1 MAPEFCRRLAVILIP
16 ITLLSGSAL
25 AASEDGVISSREGEL
40 KQLQKEISTLQQQL
54 SGRERERQA
63 LQEQL
68 RRAEKAI
75 GKTTRDL
82 RDLAASLKRQQ
93 RLLDQLQA
101 RRTDQLKALEE
112 NRQALKQQMR
122 SAYAMGRQ
130 ERLKIL
136 LNQQDPAVVSRL
148 LIYYDYLNRSRAEQ
162 ISRLDQ
168 ALKAL
173 QETESNLL
181 LERERMRQTQAQVL
195 AQQRSLDQ
203 EQQKRQQVLALLNQD
218 IESKGEVLKGYQRDA
233 QQLQN
238 LLKKLQA
245 EIVNLPIE
253 TEKHK
258 PFKQLKGRLKWPI
271 KGRLA
276 TRFGTSRAG
285 GLKWDGVVI
294 AAREGVEVRAVHHGR
309 VAFADWLR
317 GFGLLMIIDHG
328 DGYMSLYG
336 NNQSL
341 FKEAGDWV
349 EPGEP
354 VALVGNSGGQAN
366 PGVYFGIRYKG
377 RPVNPK
383 RWCEATQGN
392 RVGALGRDALT
403 GLVQLATLHLSDPA
417 ASIAMSRGNRSREAR
432 YEEKI

>member
-1 MAPEFCRRLAVILIP
+1 MTLEFCRSV
-16 ITLLSGSAL
+16 TLLILVLAL
-25 AASEDGVISSREGEL
+25 PGVLLADSEEALISSREGEL
-40 KQLQKEISTLQQQL
+40 KQLQQEISTLQNQL
-54 SGRERERQA
+54 SGRERERQS

-68 RRAEKAI
+68 RRTEKAI
-75 GKTTRDL
+75 GKTARDL

-93 RLLDQLQA
+93 NQLDQLQA
-101 RRTDQLKALEE
+101 QRADQLQALEAH
-112 NRQALKQQMR
+112 RQALKQQMR

-148 LIYYDYLNRSRAEQ
+148 LVYYDYLNRSRAEQ
-162 ISRLDQ
+162 INQLDQ
-168 ALKAL
+168 ALQAL
-173 QETESNLL
+173 QKTETSLRLETE
-181 LERERMRQTQAQVL
+181 RVRQTQARVL
-195 AQQRSLDQ
+195 EQQRSLDQ

-218 IESKGEVLKGYQRDA
+218 IVSKGQVLKGYKRDA

-238 LLKKLQA
+238 LLSKLQA
-245 EIVNLPIE
+245 EIASLPIE

-258 PFKQLKGRLKWPI
+258 PFKQLKGRLKWPT

-276 TRFGTSRAG
+276 TRFGTSRVG

-349 EPGEP
+349 EPGET

-383 RWCEATQGN
+383 QWCEAARGN
-392 RVGALGRDALT
+392 RVGALGRHALT
-403 GLVQLATLHLSDPA
+403 GPEQLVTLHLSDPA
-417 ASIAMSRGNRSREAR
+417 ASIRMPSGNRSREAR

>member
-1 MAPEFCRRLAVILIP
+1 MAPALCRRLALALILLT
-16 ITLLSGSAL
+16 TLPGYLRG
-25 AASEDGVISSREGEL
+25 ASEEAQISSREGEL
-40 KQLQKEISTLQQQL
+40 KRLQQEISTLQSEL

-63 LQEQL
+63 LQEAL
-68 RRAEKAI
+68 RQAETAI
-75 GKTTRDL
+75 GKTARHL
-82 RDLAASLKRQQ
+82 RVLATSLERQQ

-101 RRTDQLKALEE
+101 QRDDELKALEAH
-112 NRQALKQQMR
+112 RQALKKQMR

-148 LIYYDYLNRSRAEQ
+148 LVYYDYLNRSRAKQ
-162 ISRLDQ
+162 IRELDQ

-173 QETESNLL
+173 QETEANLR
-181 LERERMRQTQAQVL
+181 LEQERMRETRAREL
-195 AQQRSLDQ
+195 EEQRSLAQ
-203 EQQKRQQVLALLNQD
+203 EQRKRQQVLAKLNQD
-218 IESKGEVLKGYQRDA
+218 IESKGQVLKGYKRDE
-233 QQLQN
+233 QQLRN
-238 LLKKLQA
+238 LVDKLQFELA
-245 EIVNLPIE
+245 NLPVE

-258 PFKQLKGRLKWPI
+258 PFKQLKGRLKWPA

-276 TRFGTSRAG
+276 TRFGTTRVG

-294 AAREGVEVRAVHHGR
+294 AAREGVEVHAVHHGR

-354 VALVGNSGGQAN
+354 VALVGNSGGQTN

-383 RWCEATQGN
+383 RWCEATRGN
-392 RVGALGRDALT
+392 RVGDLGHQAGKRPVL
-403 GLVQLATLHLSDPA
+403 LATRYQGAPV
-417 ASIAMSRGNRSREAR
+417 ASITMPERQSQQRS
-432 YEEKI
+432 KI

>member
-1 MAPEFCRRLAVILIP
+1 MAPELFRRVALA
-16 ITLLSGSAL
+16 LLTVLPGYLS
-25 AASEDGVISSREGEL
+25 AASEEDQVSSREGEL
-40 KQLQKEISTLQQQL
+40 KQLQAEISTLQTQL

-63 LQEQL
+63 LQGQL
-68 RRAEKAI
+68 RSAETAI
-75 GKTTRDL
+75 GKTARHL
-82 RDLAASLKRQQ
+82 RVLATSLERQQ
-93 RLLDQLQA
+93 RLLDQLQEQ
-101 RRTDQLKALEE
+101 RGGQLKALEA
-112 NRQALKQQMR
+112 NRLALKQQMR

-148 LIYYDYLNRSRAEQ
+148 LVYYDYFNRSRAEQ
-162 ISRLDQ
+162 IHRLGT
-168 ALKAL
+168 ALAAL
-173 QETESNLL
+173 QETETTLR
-181 LERERMRQTQAQVL
+181 LETERMRETQERAL
-195 AQQRSLDQ
+195 EEQRSLAR

-218 IESKGEVLKGYQRDA
+218 IESKGQVLKGYKQDE
-233 QQLQN
+233 QQLQS
-238 LLKKLQA
+238 LVKKLQA

-253 TEKHK
+253 TEQHK
-258 PFKQLKGRLKWPI
+258 PFKQLKGRLKWPT

-276 TRFGTSRAG
+276 TRFGTSRVG
-285 GLKWDGVVI
+285 NLKWDGVVI

-366 PGVYFGIRYKG
+366 PGVYFGIRFKG

-383 RWCEATQGN
+383 RWCEAIHGN
-392 RVGALGRDALT
+392 RVGGLGHHFLMEP
-403 GLVQLATLHLSDPA
+403 VQLATLYQGGSVV
-417 ASIAMSRGNRSREAR
+417 SITMPKRQSQQRS
-432 YEEKI
+432 KV

>member
-1 MAPEFCRRLAVILIP
+1 MNPDLHRRLAV
-16 ITLLSGSAL
+16 LLALLLMVPVGLSAATEEEL
-25 AASEDGVISSREGEL
+25 ISSREGEL
-40 KQLQKEISTLQQQL
+40 KQLQQEISTLQHQL

-68 RRAEKAI
+68 RDAEKQI
-75 GKTTRDL
+75 GKTARQL
-82 RDLAASLKRQQ
+82 RLLATSLERQQQ
-93 RLLDQLQA
+93 RLQELQQTRNGQLQV
-101 RRTDQLKALEE
+101 LEV

-148 LIYYDYLNRSRAEQ
+148 LVYYDYFNRSRAEKIRQ
-162 ISRLDQ
+162 LD
-168 ALKAL
+168 AGLAAL
-173 QETESNLL
+173 QETESAMR
-181 LERERMRQTQAQVL
+181 LEGDRMRETQARVL
-195 AQQRSLDQ
+195 DQQRSLDQ
-203 EQQKRQQVLALLNQD
+203 EQQRRQQVLVLLD
-218 IESKGEVLKGYQRDA
+218 REIEDKGQRLQGYRRDE
-233 QQLQN
+233 QQLRD
-238 LLKKLQA
+238 LVKKLQA
-245 EIVNLPIE
+245 ELANLPIE

-258 PFKQLKGRLKWPI
+258 PFKQLKGHLKWPT

-276 TRFGTSRAG
+276 TRFGQARAG
-285 GLKWDGVVI
+285 NLTWDGVVI
-294 AAREGVEVRAVHHGR
+294 AAGEGTDVKAVHHGR

-317 GFGLLMIIDHG
+317 GFGLLLIIDHG

-354 VALVGNSGGQAN
+354 IALVGNSGGQTD
-366 PGVYFGIRYKG
+366 PGVYFGIRHNG

-383 RWCEATQGN
+383 RWCEAIRGN
-392 RVGALGRDALT
+392 KVGESGRSPLT
-403 GLVQLATLHLSDPA
+403 GPAQSAIRHSAGPRVRMTVPDRQLKQ
-417 ASIAMSRGNRSREAR
+417 RS
-432 YEEKI
+432 KV